1 MPTAVVTGAG
11 SGMGLVTAA
20 RLLAEGW
27 DVHGWDLEPGDLGG
41 VRWSSLD
48 VSDAARVRRAAAEVG
63 SCDLLFNAA
72 GIAPNGLAAE
82 MPAESWAKVIDVDLT
97 GTFFC
102 CQALFPALVAG
113 KGVVVNVAS
122 TRAYRPAPGRSAY
135 AAAKAG
141 VVMLTQ
147 SLGLEWAAQGV
158 RVIAIA
164 PGYVRTPLVQEL
176 LDNGGLRADVILART
191 PLSRMA
197 EPEEIAEVV
206 LALCGPAFS
215 FMTATTLTF
224 DGGWLANDTL

>member
-1 MPTAVVTGAG
+1 
-11 SGMGLVTAA
+11 MGQVTAS
-20 RLLAEGW
+20 RLVAEGW
-27 DVHGWDLEPGDLGG
+27 TVHGWDLDPGDVEG
-41 VRWSSLD
+41 VQWTAVD
-48 VSDAARVRRAAAEVG
+48 VSDVDQVRKAAAGVS

-82 MPAESWAKVIDVDLT
+82 MSGEMWAKIVAVDLN

-102 CQALFPALVAG
+102 CQALYPALVSR

-147 SLGLEWAAQGV
+147 SLGLEWAADGV

-164 PGYVRTPLVQEL
+164 PGYVRTPLVQAL
-176 LDNGGLRADVILART
+176 LDNGGLRADVILERT
-191 PLSRMA
+191 PLGRMA
-197 EPEEIAEVV
+197 EPEEIAELV
-206 LALCGPAFS
+206 LALTGPAFS

-224 DGGWLANDTL
+224 DGGWLANDSL

>member
-1 MPTAVVTGAG
+1 MPTAVITGAA

-20 RLLAEGW
+20 RLVAEGW
-27 DVHGWDLEPGDLGG
+27 NVHGWDLSPGVPEG
-41 VRWSSLD
+41 VRWVAVD
-48 VSDAARVRRAAAEVG
+48 VSDIDQVRKAATDVP

-82 MPAESWAKVIDVDLT
+82 MSAEQWAKVIAVDLN

-102 CQALFPALVAG
+102 CQALFPALASS
-113 KGVVVNVAS
+113 KGVVINVAS

-147 SLGLEWAAQGV
+147 SLGLEWAADGV

-164 PGYVRTPLVQEL
+164 PGYVRTPLVQAL
-176 LDNGGLRADVILART
+176 LDNGGLRADVILERT
-191 PLSRMA
+191 PLGRMA
-197 EPEEIAEVV
+197 EPEEIAELV
-206 LALCGPAFS
+206 LALTGPAFS

-224 DGGWLANDTL
+224 DGGWLANDSL

>member
-1 MPTAVVTGAG
+1 
-11 SGMGLVTAA
+11 MGQVTAA

-27 DVHGWDLEPGDLGG
+27 DVHGWDLRPGHLEG
-41 VRWSSLD
+41 VRWSSVD
-48 VSDAARVRRAAAEVG
+48 VSDIAQVRKAAAAVT

-82 MPAESWAKVIDVDLT
+82 MPAEDWAKVVAVDLN
-97 GTFFC
+97 GTFYC
-102 CQALFPALVAG
+102 CQALHPALVEA
-113 KGVVVNVAS
+113 KGVVINVAS

-147 SLGLEWAAQGV
+147 SLGLEWASAGV

-164 PGYVRTPLVQEL
+164 PGYVRTPLVQSL
-176 LDNGGLRADVILART
+176 LDSGGLRADVILERT
-191 PLSRMA
+191 PLGRMA
-197 EPEEIAEVV
+197 EPEEIADVV
-206 LALCGPAFS
+206 LALCSPAFS

-224 DGGWLANDTL
+224 DGGWLANDSI

>member
-1 MPTAVVTGAG
+1 MSTAVVTGAG
-11 SGMGLVTAA
+11 SGIGLATAT
-20 RLLAEGW
+20 RLVAEGW
-27 DVHGWDLEPGDLGG
+27 NVHGWDLSTGKVHG
-41 VRWSSLD
+41 VQWTAVD
-48 VSDAARVRRAAAEVG
+48 VSNIDQVRKAAADVP

-72 GIAPNGLAAE
+72 GIAPNRLAAE
-82 MPAESWAKVIDVDLT
+82 MSAEQWAKVVAVDLN

-102 CQALFPALVAG
+102 CQALFPALVSQ
-113 KGVVVNVAS
+113 KGVVINVAS

-147 SLGLEWAAQGV
+147 SLGLEWAAHEV

-164 PGYVRTPLVQEL
+164 PGYVRTPLVQAL
-176 LDNGGLRADVILART
+176 LDNGGLRGEVILGRT
-191 PLSRMA
+191 PLGRMA
-197 EPEEIAEVV
+197 EPEEIAELV

-224 DGGWLANDTL
+224 DGGWLANDSL